1 MITQTEPTMPRVSHQ
16 NAIFWDKIAEG
27 YSQKPVA
34 DPLAFERKIV
44 ATREQMDREHV
55 ILDVGCG
62 TGSLAL
68 LLSPH
73 AKHVHGL
80 DISGEMV
87 RIARKKATE
96 RNAQNVTF
104 HIGDF
109 DSKVPFAKAS
119 LDGICAYS
127 LLHLLQDPAEAL
139 ERIYS
144 LLRPG
149 GFFVASTV
157 CLKESRVPYR
167 PLLKAMR
174 WLGKAPFVNVISKK
188 ELLELL
194 EEAGF
199 VSTRSPDVGA
209 SSEIA
214 FTIAQKPGLT
224 KP

>member
-1 MITQTEPTMPRVSHQ
+1 MITHKEPPMARVLLES
-16 NAIFWDKIAEG
+16 AVFWDKIAEG

-34 DPLAFERKIV
+34 NPVAFERKIA
-44 ATREQMDREHV
+44 ATREHMTQEQV

-87 RIARKKATE
+87 RIARKKAA
-96 RNAQNVTF
+96 AQNSHNVTF
-104 HIGDF
+104 HIGDL

-127 LLHLLQDPAEAL
+127 LLHLLQEPAEAL

-149 GFFVASTV
+149 GFLVASTV
-157 CLKESRVPYR
+157 CLKESWVPYR

-174 WLGKAPFVNVISKK
+174 WLGKAPFVNVISKS
-188 ELLELL
+188 ELLKLFD
-194 EEAGF
+194 EAGF
-199 VSTRSPDVGA
+199 VSTTWPDVGA
-209 SSEIA
+209 SSEVA
-214 FTIAQKPGLT
+214 FTISKKPALT